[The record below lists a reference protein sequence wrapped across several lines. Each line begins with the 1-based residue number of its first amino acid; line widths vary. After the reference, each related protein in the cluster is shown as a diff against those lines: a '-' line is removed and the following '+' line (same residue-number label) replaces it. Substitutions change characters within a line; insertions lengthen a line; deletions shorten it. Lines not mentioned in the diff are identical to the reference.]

1 MSRVNKAYV
10 WHFLPKHILW
20 KQFQNDEKTS
30 NEEGES
36 QFDADA
42 KIDTNAPK
50 KIFTAEEIEEFL
62 ISNALLMF
70 VAGFDTSSNAM
81 ALTR

>member
-1 MSRVNKAYV
+1 MS
-10 WHFLPKHILW
+10 
-20 KQFQNDEKTS
+20 ES
-30 NEEGES
+30 ES

-42 KIDTNAPK
+42 KVETNAPK
-50 KIFTAEEIEEFL
+50 KSFTAKEIEEFL